1 MIRHYYSEE
10 EDNFLIDNVKGI
22 SLKELREQFNKKFGY
37 NLSESTIANRKNK
50 LGLSSGIK
58 GGQFQKGSVPFN
70 KGKKQKDY
78 MSEEAI
84 NKTKNTRFKKG
95 NIPHNH
101 RPLGSERTTIEGYIE
116 VKVAEPN
123 KWKTKAVVIYEEKYG
138 KIPKGHKVIYLDG
151 NRQNLDI
158 SNLKVISSAEELI
171 MNSNNL
177 RYDNKELTESGCL
190 VAKIINKR
198 RKLKNDR
205 L

>member
-10 EDNFLIDNVKGI
+10 EDKFLIDNVKGI
-22 SLKELREQFNKKFGY
+22 SLKELRDQFNKKFGY
-37 NLSESTIANRKNK
+37 NLSESAIANRKNK

-70 KGKKQKDY
+70 KGKKQKHY
-78 MSEEAI
+78 MNEEAI
-84 NKTKNTRFKKG
+84 NKTKNTRFQKG

-101 RPLGSERTTIEGYIE
+101 RPVGSERTTVDGYIE

-123 KWKTKAVVIYEEKYG
+123 KWKTKAVVIYEEEYG

-151 NRQNLDI
+151 IRQNLDI

-177 RYDNKELTESGCL
+177 RYDNKELTESGCI
-190 VAKIINKR
+190 VAKIIDRR

>member
-37 NLSESTIANRKNK
+37 NLSESAIANRKNK

-78 MSEEAI
+78 MSKEAI

-151 NRQNLDI
+151 NRQNLDV

-177 RYDNKELTESGCL
+177 RYSNKELTESGCL

>member
-37 NLSESTIANRKNK
+37 NLSESAIANRKNK

-58 GGQFQKGSVPFN
+58 GGQFQKGFVPFN

-84 NKTKNTRFKKG
+84 NKTKNTRFQKG

-101 RPLGSERTTIEGYIE
+101 RPVGSERTTIDGYIE

-123 KWKTKAVVIYEEKYG
+123 KWKTKAVVIYEEEYG

-177 RYDNKELTESGCL
+177 RYDNKELTESGCI
-190 VAKIINKR
+190 VAKIIDRR

>member
-10 EDNFLIDNVKGI
+10 EDKFLIDNVKGI
-22 SLKELREQFNKKFGY
+22 SLKELRDQFNKKFGY
-37 NLSESTIANRKNK
+37 NLSESAIANRKNK

-84 NKTKNTRFKKG
+84 NKTKNTRFQKG

-101 RPLGSERTTIEGYIE
+101 RPVGSERTTVDGYIE

-123 KWKTKAVVIYEEKYG
+123 KWKTKAVVIYEEEYG

-177 RYDNKELTESGCL
+177 RYDNKELTESGCI
-190 VAKIINKR
+190 VAKIIDRR

>member
-37 NLSESTIANRKNK
+37 NLSESAIANRKNK

-78 MSEEAI
+78 MSKEAI

-151 NRQNLDI
+151 NRQNLDV
-158 SNLKVISSAEELI
+158 SNLKVISNAEELI

-177 RYDNKELTESGCL
+177 RYSNKELTESGCL

>member
-1 MIRHYYSEE
+1 MIRHYYSQE

-37 NLSESTIANRKNK
+37 NLSESAIANRKNK

-95 NIPHNH
+95 NISHNH
-101 RPLGSERTTIEGYIE
+101 RPVGSERITIDGYIE
-116 VKVAEPN
+116 IKVAEPN

-151 NRQNLDI
+151 NRQNLDV

-177 RYDNKELTESGCL
+177 RYSNKELTESGCL

>member
-1 MIRHYYSEE
+1 MIRHYYSQE

-22 SLKELREQFNKKFGY
+22 SLKELQEQFNKKFSY
-37 NLSESTIANRKNK
+37 NLSESAIANRKNK

-101 RPLGSERTTIEGYIE
+101 RSLGSERTTIEGYIE

-151 NRQNLDI
+151 NRQNLDV

-171 MNSNNL
+171 MNRNNL
-177 RYDNKELTESGCL
+177 RYSNKELTESGCL

>member
-37 NLSESTIANRKNK
+37 NLSESAIANRKNK

-78 MSEEAI
+78 MSKEAI

-123 KWKTKAVVIYEEKYG
+123 KWKKKAVVIYEEKYG

-151 NRQNLDI
+151 NRQNLDV
-158 SNLKVISSAEELI
+158 SNLKVISNAEELI

-177 RYDNKELTESGCL
+177 RYSNKELTESGCL

>member
-10 EDNFLIDNVKGI
+10 EDKFLIDNVKGI
-22 SLKELREQFNKKFGY
+22 SLKELRDQFNKKFGY
-37 NLSESTIANRKNK
+37 NLSESAISNRKNK

-58 GGQFQKGSVPFN
+58 GGQFQKGFVPFN

-101 RPLGSERTTIEGYIE
+101 RPVGSERTTLEGYIE

-151 NRQNLDI
+151 NRQNLDV

>member
-1 MIRHYYSEE
+1 MIRHYYSQE

-37 NLSESTIANRKNK
+37 NLSESAIANRKNK

-58 GGQFQKGSVPFN
+58 GGQFQKGSIPFN

-101 RPLGSERTTIEGYIE
+101 RPVGSERTTLEGYIE

-123 KWKTKAVVIYEEKYG
+123 KWKIKAVVIYEEKYG

-151 NRQNLDI
+151 NRQNLDV
-158 SNLKVISSAEELI
+158 SNLKAISSAEELI

-190 VAKIINKR
+190 VAKIINKK
-198 RKLKNDR
+198 RKLKK
-205 L
+205 

>member
-37 NLSESTIANRKNK
+37 NLSESAIANRKNK

-70 KGKKQKDY
+70 KGEKQKDY
-78 MSEEAI
+78 MSKEAI

-151 NRQNLDI
+151 NRQNLDV
-158 SNLKVISSAEELI
+158 SNLKVISNAEELI

-177 RYDNKELTESGCL
+177 RYSNKELTESGCL

>member
-37 NLSESTIANRKNK
+37 NLSESAIANRKNK

-78 MSEEAI
+78 MNEEAI

-101 RPLGSERTTIEGYIE
+101 RPIGSERTTIEGYIE

-151 NRQNLDI
+151 NRQNLDV

-177 RYDNKELTESGCL
+177 RYSNKELTESGCL